1 MDSETVLSAV
11 VGLGL
16 SAACGFR
23 VFVPL
28 LVMSI
33 ASMAGH
39 LTLSPGFEWIG
50 TYPALL
56 AFAVATVLEIAGY
69 YIPWVDNFL
78 DVIGAPAAIIAGI
91 IVMAS
96 SVADV
101 SPFLRWSLAVIAGG
115 GIAATF
121 HALTG
126 VARAASSVKTAGAG
140 NFILSTAE
148 TGGATAFSILAVAL
162 PVLGVAVI
170 AFLLGIACLSG
181 RAVLRKIRSKKAGT
195 GSRFLDLW

>member
-1 MDSETVLSAV
+1 MDSETLLSAV

-16 SAACGFR
+16 GAACGFR

-56 AFAVATVLEIAGY
+56 AFAVATVLEIAAY

-78 DVIGAPAAIIAGI
+78 DVIGAPAAVIAGI
-91 IVMAS
+91 IAMAS
-96 SVADV
+96 TVTDA

-121 HALTG
+121 HAVTG
-126 VARAASSVKTAGAG
+126 ITRAASSVKTAGFG
-140 NFILSTAE
+140 NFMVSTAE
-148 TGGATAFSILAVAL
+148 AGGATVFSILAIIL
-162 PVLGVAVI
+162 P
-170 AFLLGIACLSG
+170 LLGAAIIVIFLVVAYLPMRG
-181 RAVLRKIRSKKAGT
+181 VLRRVRLKGRKSKIAVP
-195 GSRFLDLW
+195 